1 MTEHWDFL
9 KESDQ
14 SFGVFY
20 PLHYTM
26 AAFDNIEH
34 AEQARAKCLAN
45 GFEETDVAAVSGP
58 FVIEHLESKDG
69 KSWFDRMGAGIA
81 EVIGTE
87 TGFLDDDEQLARR
100 GGAFLFIYT
109 PNRDDVEGLHTLIKS
124 MHPVFARRYHHAGI
138 ENICYPSQST
148 L

>member
-1 MTEHWDFL
+1 MTEHWNFL

-26 AAFDNIEH
+26 AAFNSIEH
-34 AEQARAKCLAN
+34 AEQARTRCLDN
-45 GFEETDVAAVSGP
+45 GFDEDNVAAVSGP
-58 FVIEHLESKDG
+58 FVIEHLESEDG
-69 KSWFDRMGAGIA
+69 KPWFDRLRAGIA

-87 TGFLDDDEQLARR
+87 TGFLDDDVQLAQR
-100 GGAFLFIYT
+100 GGAFLFVYT
-109 PNRDDVEGLHTLIKS
+109 PERDQIEHVHKLIQR

-138 ENICYPSQST
+138 ESIRYPPQSEI
-148 L
+148 